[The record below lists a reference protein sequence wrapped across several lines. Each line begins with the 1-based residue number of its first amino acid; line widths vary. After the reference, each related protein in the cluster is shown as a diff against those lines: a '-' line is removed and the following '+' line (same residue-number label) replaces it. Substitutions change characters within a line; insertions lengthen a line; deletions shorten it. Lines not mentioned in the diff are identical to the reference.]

1 MTIKEVARRAGVS
14 TATVSRVLNEKG
26 PIRDETRQRVRR
38 AVDRLRYVPHGAA
51 RSLITRRTST
61 VGVIL
66 PDIYGE
72 FFSEV
77 IRGIDLAARKSG
89 YHILVT
95 GSHSD
100 RRESEAVLRALRGR
114 VDGMIIMSPDIDAEA
129 LEANL
134 PETLPVVLLNTA
146 VRNGAWAALGIDN
159 RGAAAS
165 VIRHLAGLGHRRI
178 AIVTGPWR
186 NHDARERLEGAR
198 RAIRELSLDDSPELE
213 IEGDF
218 SQESGYR
225 AGRRILE
232 LSPRPTA
239 IFAANDSMA
248 IGCLSA
254 LRGAGVQVPRDIAL
268 VGFDDIPTARFLTPP
283 LTTVRVAIA
292 PLGERAML
300 KLLGALSSRPG
311 RRPRRETLP
320 TTLMVRGSCGSAPF
334 PETNEVR
341 TD

>member
-1 MTIKEVARRAGVS
+1 MRT
-14 TATVSRVLNEKG
+14 
-26 PIRDETRQRVRR
+26 ETRERVRR
-38 AVDRLRYVPHGAA
+38 AVEQMRYAPHGAA

-61 VGVIL
+61 IGVIL

-77 IRGIDLAARKSG
+77 IRGIDIAGRKSG

-100 RRESEAVLRALRGR
+100 RAESEAILRALRGR
-114 VDGMIIMSPDIDAEA
+114 VDGMIVMSPDVDGES
-129 LEANL
+129 LKTNL
-134 PETLPVVLLNTA
+134 PASLPVVLLNTD
-146 VRNGAWAALGIDN
+146 VRNGKWAALDIDN
-159 RGAAAS
+159 REGAAAM
-165 VIRHLAGLGHRRI
+165 IRHFAALGHGRI
-178 AIVTGPWR
+178 AVITGPPR

-198 RAIRELSLDDSPELE
+198 SAIRQLSLDDSPELE

-225 AGRRILE
+225 AGRRVLE

-239 IFAANDSMA
+239 VFAANDSMA

-254 LRGAGVQVPRDIAL
+254 LRSGGVQIPHDVAL
-268 VGFDDIPTARFLTPP
+268 GGFDDIPTARFLTPP
-283 LTTVRVAIA
+283 LTTVRVAGA

-300 KLLGALSSRPG
+300 KLLGVLIG
-311 RRPRRETLP
+311 RSGRPRRERLP
-320 TTLMVRGSCGSAPF
+320 TTLVVRGSSG
-334 PETNEVR
+334 PEPIPAEGHRLNGRRMEG
-341 TD
+341 